1 MSYNRPFFEKIGN
14 IFNYSKWKAPNFPA
28 GGERESIPGHV
39 FELYLE
45 ASPPASNSTAEQ
57 EAADIVTDS
66 SSAAEDV
73 APVEVSPKKRKLLE
87 LAKRATVLVEN
98 DCVVFRDRS
107 PVAPVHLLVIPR
119 EPIRDVLS
127 LRGDEHDAQ
136 LVRRMQAVGHAALK
150 KIGAPEPYTF
160 GFHVPPYNS
169 IPHLH
174 LHCISGPLN
183 LSGKFKIGNPPSK
196 HFVVAAHLASLLEQA
211 AAARARSA
219 EPSKIQSNL

>member
-1 MSYNRPFFEKIGN
+1 MRALTHSLTHSRVVHHISIGIVIVLFTFANNPTEVAESVETGFSFVQQAAMSYNRPFFEKIGN

-107 PVAPVHLLVIPR
+107 PVAPVHLLVGSHMFCIL
-119 EPIRDVLS
+119 IM
-127 LRGDEHDAQ
+127 
-136 LVRRMQAVGHAALK
+136 LV
-150 KIGAPEPYTF
+150 
-160 GFHVPPYNS
+160 
-169 IPHLH
+169 
-174 LHCISGPLN
+174 
-183 LSGKFKIGNPPSK
+183 
-196 HFVVAAHLASLLEQA
+196 
-211 AAARARSA
+211 ARAKNHLTSIA
-219 EPSKIQSNL
+219 